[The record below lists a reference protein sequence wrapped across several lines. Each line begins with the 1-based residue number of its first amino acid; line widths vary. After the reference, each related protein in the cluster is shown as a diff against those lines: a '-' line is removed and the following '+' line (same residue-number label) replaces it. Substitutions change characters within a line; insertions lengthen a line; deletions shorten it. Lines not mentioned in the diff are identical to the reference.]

1 MGQSRTGR
9 DRVRMRVWLLLC
21 LLIGSLNAKEGR
33 LASSTR
39 TETRSLLIHDPW
51 RPRPTPSSSGSSG
64 SIRTSGEAG
73 GTSIL
78 SGEDAGGESIGG
90 DDIFGKGG
98 RSASSARTGSSSL
111 IMYPPYTPRRTTPR
125 SIRTSGQ
132 AGGTSIFDAQES
144 AGGTSI
150 FGKSDVDDDDLTESM
165 ESNEFDDSDEMIEDE
180 PEEVGQAATI
190 EEQVSSLRNE
200 TQIKKQTLTRLEA
213 FFERLE
219 RRILRLEAANNGTRG
234 VTESVPESMTS
245 PAPETTTNLPCCH
258 KIKLKSRFR
267 APIRSFLGVYVY
279 NKLEPEDL
287 SVEVDFEV
295 FYYEKLSEGRETLSN
310 ACQNELAGFNS
321 IHDECGEEKLKFES
335 GFTGS
340 CITGPKLYTVHWYNE
355 GQGFWEEDD
364 SLTIVCVD

>member
-21 LLIGSLNAKEGR
+21 LLIGSLNA
-33 LASSTR
+33 
-39 TETRSLLIHDPW
+39 LLIHDPW

-64 SIRTSGEAG
+64 SIRTSGEVG

-98 RSASSARTGSSSL
+98 RSSSSARTGSSSL
-111 IMYPPYTPRRTTPR
+111 IMQPPYTPRRTTPR

-132 AGGTSIFDAQES
+132 AGGTSIFDSQGS

-150 FGKSDVDDDDLTESM
+150 FGKSDDDESTESM

-190 EEQVSSLRNE
+190 EGQVSSLQNE

-213 FFERLE
+213 FFEQLE

-234 VTESVPESMTS
+234 VTESVQESMTS
-245 PAPETTTNLPCCH
+245 PAPETTTYTPCCQ
-258 KIKLKSRFR
+258 KIKLKSRKTNSNHH
-267 APIRSFLGVYVY
+267 PFLGVYQKY
-279 NKLEPEDL
+279 DTESAGLLYAKEGEEDEEIL
-287 SVEVDFEV
+287 TSKCENGQLVG
-295 FYYEKLSEGRETLSN
+295 FYDIDT
-310 ACQNELAGFNS
+310 
-321 IHDECGEEKLKFES
+321 DECDLEEKFKFVS

-340 CITGPKLYTVHWYNE
+340 CITGPKL
-355 GQGFWEEDD
+355 
-364 SLTIVCVD
+364 